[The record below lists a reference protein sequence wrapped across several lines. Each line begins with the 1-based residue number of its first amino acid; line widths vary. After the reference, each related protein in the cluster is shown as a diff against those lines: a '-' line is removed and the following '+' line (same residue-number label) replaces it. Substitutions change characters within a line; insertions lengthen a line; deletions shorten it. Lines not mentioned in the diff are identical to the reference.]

1 MKIKR
6 FFGILTAFIT
16 MAMVGVAIPTVPAL
30 AALTATAIYP
40 FEGPIGT
47 SIIVNASGF
56 APNLPAYVRFD
67 SYTNTNL
74 QVTFT
79 PTGDTYTL
87 DVVIPEGIDGGPHEI
102 FIYQQLPTQQYDSA
116 GVFTVTPRFT
126 DIDPLDGKVGDT
138 ITLQGDGFVSTS
150 PSLYVYWDETRIT
163 PLSGSTVST
172 SGTTKGELSNYRI
185 TVPES
190 TRGEHTI
197 RIEDRKN
204 SNISAGS
211 LTFNVEST
219 FSVAPTSGGVG
230 DTLTCTGTGFGSSVV
245 TIYFDQAVIKQVST
259 TNGSFTT
266 TITVPAAASGTH
278 TIKAQDSESLQ
289 ATFTMSQQM
298 ALSPLTPVFVG
309 DSLTITG
316 TGFPVNQPISVTLDG
331 NPVTITPV
339 PMTTSSGSMNF
350 SFPAPEATKGSH
362 VVSFQVEGNAAM
374 TATITIKEKMLVIEP
389 TEGIISDTISLSG
402 NGFAAG
408 EAKVSMVL
416 NSIPKSAGSIM
427 IGSNGSFNATFT
439 IPAIAGGTYD
449 ITITDSSGTIG
460 TAPGKVTVNP
470 TISITPTSGIF
481 DDSITVT
488 GNGFGSQKSLSI
500 VIDGAYSL
508 GNATSNSDGTIPA
521 NTTFTVPNLPKGQHT
536 IRVSDSE
543 GRYEEAY
550 ITINQ
555 KFTIGATEGKQGD
568 RVSVLG
574 TGFAAN
580 RQMTVSFGGNNVQ
593 TDPSLITTN
602 QYGSFSGFFTVP
614 PSVAGEA
621 TVSITDGA
629 NSGTATFTV
638 ELTVSIDYTMTTQ
651 NPGWVGQDLTITGYG
666 FKAGTPIKV
675 TFDESTTVVGTINS
689 NAQGS
694 FILPF
699 KVPALTKG
707 PHTLKVTDGT
717 TTKEFSFVMESK
729 APPVPVLVS
738 PSPAVKPQQPVTF
751 NWGSV
756 VDESGVTYDFQLASD
771 ASFSPGTIILD
782 QTGLTNTTLT
792 LPADQELPP
801 AGGKTPYVW
810 RVRAVDGA
818 DNVSAW
824 STANTFSIG
833 FVWPPWI
840 IHVWYGLGILA
851 ALILGLWLGRRMAYQ
866 AY

>member
-1 MKIKR
+1 VKIKR
-6 FFGILTAFIT
+6 FFGLLATFIT
-16 MAMVGVAIPTVPAL
+16 LTTVGVAIPTVPAL

-40 FEGPIGT
+40 FDGPIGT
-47 SIIVNASGF
+47 SIIVNGSGF
-56 APNLPAYVRFD
+56 APGMPAYVRFD

-74 QVTFT
+74 QVQFT
-79 PTGDTYTL
+79 PPGDTYTL
-87 DVVIPEGIDGGPHEI
+87 DVLIPVGLDGGPHEV
-102 FIYQQLPTQQYDSA
+102 FLYQQLPTVQYDSA

-126 DIDPLDGKVGDT
+126 EIDPLDGKVGGT
-138 ITLQGDGFVSTS
+138 ITLEGDGFVSTS
-150 PSLYVYWDETRIT
+150 PSIYVYWDESRVN

-172 SGTTKGELSNYRI
+172 TGATKGQLSNFRI
-185 TVPES
+185 AVPAS

-197 RIEDRKN
+197 RVEDRKN
-204 SNISAGS
+204 SNLSAGS
-211 LTFNVEST
+211 LTFNVGST
-219 FSVAPTSGGVG
+219 FNVEPTSGAVG
-230 DTLTCTGTGFGSSVV
+230 DTLTCTGTGFGSGVV
-245 TIYFDQAVIKQVST
+245 TVYFDQAVMRTVNT
-259 TNGSFTT
+259 TNGGFTT
-266 TITVPAAASGTH
+266 NFTVPPAASGTH
-278 TIKAQDSESLQ
+278 TIKAADSESLQ
-289 ATFTMSQQM
+289 VTFTMSQQM

-316 TGFPVNQPISVTLDG
+316 TGFPLNAPISVTLDG

-339 PMTTSSGSMNF
+339 PMTTSSGSINF

-362 VVSFQVEGNAAM
+362 VVSIQVAGSAAM
-374 TATITIKEKMLVIEP
+374 TATITIKEKMLGIEP
-389 TEGIISDTISLSG
+389 TEGFIGDTISISG

-408 EAKVSMVL
+408 PAKVYMGTTQAEE
-416 NSIPKSAGSIM
+416 NII
-427 IGSNGSFNATFT
+427 IGSNGSFNGTFT
-439 IPAIAGGTYD
+439 IPQIAGGTYD
-449 ITITDSSGTIG
+449 VTITDSAGTLG
-460 TAPGKVTVNP
+460 TALGKVTVNP
-470 TISITPTSGIF
+470 TMGITPTSGIF
-481 DDSITVT
+481 DDPITVT
-488 GNGFGSQKSLSI
+488 GSGFGPQKSLSI

-508 GNATSNSDGTIPA
+508 GNATSTNKGEIPA

-536 IRVSDSE
+536 VRVSDSE
-543 GRYEEAY
+543 GRYAEAY
-550 ITINQ
+550 LTINQ
-555 KFTIGATEGKQGD
+555 KYSIGTTEGKLGD
-568 RVSVLG
+568 RVSILG

-580 RQMTVSFGGNNVQ
+580 RQITVSFGGASVQ

-614 PSVAGEA
+614 PSVAGPS

-638 ELTVSIDYTMTTQ
+638 ELTCSIDYTMTTQ

-666 FKAGTPIKV
+666 FKAGVPVKV
-675 TFDESTTVVGTINS
+675 TFDDSTAVVGTINS

-699 KVPALTKG
+699 KVPALAKG
-707 PHTLKVTDGT
+707 PHTIKVTDGT

-729 APPVPVLVS
+729 TPPVPVLIS

-756 VDESGVTYDFQLASD
+756 VDESGVTYDFQLSSST
-771 ASFSPGTIILD
+771 SFSPGTIILD
-782 QTGLTNTTLT
+782 QTGLTDTTLT

-810 RVRAVDGA
+810 RVRSVDGA
-818 DNVSAW
+818 GNVSAW
-824 STANTFSIG
+824 SSPYTFSIG
-833 FVWPPWI
+833 FVWPDWI

-866 AY
+866 SY